1 MGHAEWP
8 ISEPGKMTELG
19 GPPRGV
25 AQLPP
30 LLLVGGGRMG
40 SALLSGWR
48 DRGLSQVIVID
59 PSTEA
64 LNLAAPGIDVFV
76 LPHDIP
82 AGFTPEAVIFAV
94 KPQSALSV
102 LPAYARF
109 AGRAVFI
116 SIMAGKT
123 VHAIGQMLGVKA
135 AIIRAMPNT
144 PAAVRQGITVAVA
157 GCHVSESQH
166 LLADSLLAA
175 TGQIAWVGDE
185 SLLDPVTAISGGG
198 PAYVFLLAELLE
210 KAGLEQGLPADLAR
224 DLARQTIIGSGA
236 LLAASTEDA
245 ANLRIAVTSPNG
257 TTERAL
263 AVLRA
268 DDAWPKLISQA
279 IDAATKR
286 SQELHD

>member
-1 MGHAEWP
+1 M
-8 ISEPGKMTELG
+8 SESSGQT
-19 GPPRGV
+19 
-25 AQLPP
+25 LPA
-30 LLLVGGGRMG
+30 LLLVGGVRMG
-40 SALLSGWR
+40 SALLAGWR
-48 DRGLSQVIVID
+48 DRGLSRAIVID
-59 PSTEA
+59 PSTDA
-64 LNLAAPGIDVFV
+64 AKLAAPGVEVFD
-76 LPHDIP
+76 LPHAIP
-82 AGFTPEAVIFAV
+82 AGFTPEAVVFAV
-94 KPQSALSV
+94 KPQSALAV
-102 LPAYARF
+102 LPSYARF

-135 AIIRAMPNT
+135 AIVRAMPNT

-157 GCHVSESQH
+157 GCHVSETQH
-166 LLADSLLAA
+166 RLADSLLAA

-210 KAGLEQGLPADLAR
+210 QAGLDQGLPPDLAR

-236 LLAASTEDA
+236 LLAASTEDVA
-245 ANLRIAVTSPNG
+245 KLRIAVTSPGG

-268 DDAWPKLISQA
+268 DDAWPKLIPRA
-279 IDAATKR
+279 IEAATKR
-286 SQELHD
+286 SQELQD